1 MSKRYVVSNLVLT
14 VFAHSTEDL
23 SRVRQAVLNVLP
35 PQLREKVLIEEQV
48 VQGHYGNSITL
59 IAVKTRSRED
69 DVYAFKHIL
78 CSLSHTDRSLFV
90 ATLHRRVGSKNS
102 IIYLRLSK
110 QDAFLG
116 NIMLMDGDDVIR
128 VSATVVGVRSLKDLH
143 DYVAGVFRECGS
155 ST

>member
-1 MSKRYVVSNLVLT
+1 
-14 VFAHSTEDL
+14 
-23 SRVRQAVLNVLP
+23 
-35 PQLREKVLIEEQV
+35 
-48 VQGHYGNSITL
+48 
-59 IAVKTRSRED
+59 
-69 DVYAFKHIL
+69 
-78 CSLSHTDRSLFV
+78 LFV

-110 QDAFLG
+110 QDAFSG

-143 DYVAGVFRECGS
+143 DYVTGVFRECGS